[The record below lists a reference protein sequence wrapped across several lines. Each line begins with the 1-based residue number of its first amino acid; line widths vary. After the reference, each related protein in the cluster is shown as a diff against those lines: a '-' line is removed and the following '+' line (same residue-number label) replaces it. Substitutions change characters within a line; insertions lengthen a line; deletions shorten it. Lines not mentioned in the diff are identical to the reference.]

1 MDASWR
7 DGLTATHGAAA
18 TAVLA
23 RLDQWAPGLSDPK
36 RADDDLRLFLG
47 AVAAQADDASG
58 GAPAAVAA
66 ALAALGRDRGVEL
79 LATLGAGS
87 RYAFATAQRHP
98 AEFLALI
105 AEGLHRQ
112 VWGRRTLA
120 AQLDAECAG
129 RDADGRAAHLVR
141 FKHRHHLRLILGDLA
156 GALSLTA
163 VVAELSDLVDV
174 IGQAAFALARA
185 RVVARLGESRATFA
199 VMAMGKLGAREL
211 NYSSDIDLI
220 YVYAPGAPEQ
230 PFSPAVD
237 PAEDHQ
243 WCQRLGAELIRLLED
258 PAGTGTLFRVDMR
271 LRPEGDRGEL
281 ALSWRETIDYYY
293 GVGRPWERQAMI
305 KARPIAGDLALGAN
319 LVAELRPW
327 VFPQEPNWDDLEDA
341 RTMRRRIEE
350 RAQSANVKTG
360 AGGIRDIEF
369 LVQYLQLVHAGRMP
383 ELRSPATLP
392 VLRLLADRGLM
403 PRQDSD
409 ELERHY
415 LWLRMVEHRL
425 QMWEDRQEHELPKNP
440 RDRAHL
446 ARRCGETGPD
456 ALADF
461 DTRHQRVRARVRKLV
476 GHHFLGV
483 TAESETLL
491 ALLVEGE
498 AVAAQARR
506 ALAPFGFRDVAKA
519 AACLRELATEPFFLL
534 SRNRTERKLLTVLPA
549 MLKRIAAS
557 PDPDQTLANLVRIVS
572 AVGGRA
578 TFYELLGDRPPVMHA
593 FVDLA
598 GWSNFLVELL
608 QEVPGLPDDLCDALN
623 RAQPKPVELFA
634 EARALVQGL
643 KNPAEPLAWLVA
655 RETAVTAIRDLENQ
669 IDAPNVGRRLT
680 AVAATATEIALT
692 RLVQER
698 ARQHGIPMDN
708 GRATRFAVLG
718 LGKLGGCELS
728 YASDMDVI
736 FVCDPGGM
744 CTRARAG
751 GPLDGEDFWLRVAQ
765 DLTRTFAD
773 ARLYQFDARLRPDG
787 EQGPL
792 IANTT
797 ALRLYWAQPRDLWER
812 LAMVRVAH
820 LAGEPRLGAETVTM
834 ILEAALSAPLPS
846 DAAEQVRAM
855 RRRLEDSVAGRDHLK
870 RGRGGYVDHE
880 FIAQYCCLGLTP
892 AQLPR
897 PLATGAALLRLGELG
912 RIPRP
917 AANDLVRGLG
927 RLRSIESRMRLWSGK
942 AISSIPTD
950 APARYELARRC
961 GYADIAA
968 MDLELHLAREQARTW
983 FDRLIV

>member
-1 MDASWR
+1 MA
-7 DGLTATHGAAA
+7 AHGQAAA
-18 TAVLA
+18 EILGRAE
-23 RLDQWAPGLSDPK
+23 RWAPMLPDPK
-36 RADDDLRLFLG
+36 RAEDDLRLFLNAVG
-47 AVAAQADDASG
+47 NQAEDGATAVATALT
-58 GAPAAVAA
+58 
-66 ALAALGRDRGVEL
+66 ALARDRGIEL
-79 LATLGAGS
+79 LLTLGGGS
-87 RYAFATAQRHP
+87 RYAFSTALRHP
-98 AEFLALI
+98 SEFLAI
-105 AEGLHRQ
+105 VAEGLHRQ

-120 AQLDAECAG
+120 AQLDAESAG
-129 RDADGRAAHLVR
+129 FDADGRAGHLVR
-141 FKHRHHLRLILGDLA
+141 FKHRHQLRLILGDLA
-156 GALSLTA
+156 GALSLPA

-174 IGQAAFALARA
+174 ISQAAFALARA
-185 RVVARLGESRATFA
+185 KVVARLGDPGTAFA

-211 NYSSDIDLI
+211 NYSSDIDLVF
-220 YVYAPGAPEQ
+220 VYAPAEVKPEAPYAALADGADQ
-230 PFSPAVD
+230 HA
-237 PAEDHQ
+237 
-243 WCQRLGAELIRLLED
+243 WCQRLGTELIRLLED
-258 PAGTGTLFRVDMR
+258 PGGQGAMFRVDMR

-281 ALSWRETIDYYY
+281 ALSRRETIDYYY
-293 GVGRPWERQAMI
+293 GVGRPWERQALI
-305 KARPIAGDLALGAN
+305 KARPIAGDIALGAG
-319 LVAELRPW
+319 LVTELRPW

-350 RAQSANVKTG
+350 RAQAANVKTG

-440 RDRAHL
+440 RERGLL
-446 ARRCGETGPD
+446 ARRCGESGVD

-498 AVAAQARR
+498 AGAGMAKR
-506 ALAPFGFRDVAKA
+506 ALSPFGFRDHVKA
-519 AACLRELATEPFFLL
+519 ASALRELATEPFFVL
-534 SRNRTERKLLTVLPA
+534 SRNRTERKLLAVLPL
-549 MLKRIAAS
+549 MLKRIASS

-578 TFYELLGDRPPVMHA
+578 TFYELLGDRPPVLHA

-623 RAQPKPVELFA
+623 RAQPKPAELFA

-655 RETAVTAIRDLENQ
+655 RETAVTAIRDLEGH

-680 AVAATATEIALT
+680 AVASTATEIALT
-692 RLVQER
+692 RIVQER

-718 LGKLGGCELS
+718 LGKLGGHELS

-736 FVCDPGGM
+736 FVCDPGGV
-744 CTRARAG
+744 CTRDRAG
-751 GPLDGEDFWLRVAQ
+751 GPLDGEDFWMRVAH
-765 DLTRTFAD
+765 DLTRSFAD
-773 ARLYQFDARLRPDG
+773 ARLYQYDARLRPDC

-797 ALRLYWAQPRDLWER
+797 ALRLYWQQPRDLWER

-834 ILEAALSAPLPS
+834 ILEAALSAPMPG
-846 DAAEQVRAM
+846 DAAGQVRAM
-855 RRRLEDSVAGRDHLK
+855 RKRLEESVNGRDHLK

-880 FIAQYCCLGLTP
+880 FIAQYCCLGLSP
-892 AQLPR
+892 GQLPR
-897 PLATGAALLRLGELG
+897 PLATAAALIRLGDIG
-912 RIPRP
+912 RIPRA
-917 AANDLVRGLG
+917 AANDLVRGLS
-927 RLRSIESRMRLWSGK
+927 RLRSIESRMRLWTGQ
-942 AISSIPTD
+942 ATSSIPTD
-950 APARYELARRC
+950 SAARFELARRC
-961 GYADIAA
+961 GYTDIAA
-968 MDLELHLAREQARTW
+968 MDLELHLAREQGRAW